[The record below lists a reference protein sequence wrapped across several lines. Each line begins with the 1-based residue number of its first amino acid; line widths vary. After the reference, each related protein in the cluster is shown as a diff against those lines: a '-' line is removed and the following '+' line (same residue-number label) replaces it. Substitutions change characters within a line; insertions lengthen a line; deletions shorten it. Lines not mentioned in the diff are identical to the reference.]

1 MPDISQNTSNL
12 KPRDREF
19 VFEQY
24 MKLLTLFMLD
34 HDVLHDFEGE
44 SETVENVTS
53 EKIRGVF
60 SQGYRF
66 AMMQVLQN
74 SKKLYQNTDG
84 LTDGVEELVILKKLI
99 KDQYLFINERIDDSF
114 MLNSIESREGMTLSE
129 TLKRNFDHF
138 TKNNFLRW

>member
-114 MLNSIESREGMTLSE
+114 MLNSIESTEGMTLSE